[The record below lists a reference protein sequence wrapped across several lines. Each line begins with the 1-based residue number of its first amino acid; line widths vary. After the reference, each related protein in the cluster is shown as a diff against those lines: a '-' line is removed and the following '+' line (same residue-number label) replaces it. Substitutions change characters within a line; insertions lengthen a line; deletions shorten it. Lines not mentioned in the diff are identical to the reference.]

1 MVFFILL
8 FMYVIY
14 RIININVFKYLLIW
28 TATIMINSQFI
39 SPFGVNLMPMI
50 TIYVFKIFI

>member
-14 RIININVFKYLLIW
+14 RIININVFQVPTYL
-28 TATIMINSQFI
+28 NSY
-39 SPFGVNLMPMI
+39 N
-50 TIYVFKIFI
+50 YD